1 MKQKEKSIK
10 WRENLKESLLKSII
24 YRIITITLGILV
36 VYIITGSLVAALSL
50 GLITESVQF
59 INYFVYESVWTNFHD
74 KRLKRRIEEMR
85 EVDVKF
91 DFDLIKD
98 MSYEFSQTNTFV
110 KEHYNSI
117 LKLLDNLLK
126 NNYLDEIH
134 DVILRDKTYF
144 EIKHKDRT
152 FHKL

>member
-98 MSYEFSQTNTFV
+98 LSYEFSQTNTYV

>member
-36 VYIITGSLVAALSL
+36 VYIITGSLIAALSL

-98 MSYEFSQTNTFV
+98 LSYDFSQTNTFV

-126 NNYLDEIH
+126 NN
-134 DVILRDKTYF
+134 F
-144 EIKHKDRT
+144 
-152 FHKL
+152 

>member
-24 YRIITITLGILV
+24 YRIITIKLGILV

-98 MSYEFSQTNTFV
+98 LSYEFSQTNTFV

>member
-24 YRIITITLGILV
+24 YRIITIKLGILV

-59 INYFVYESVWTNFHD
+59 INYFVYESVWINFHD
-74 KRLKRRIEEMR
+74 KRLKKRIEEMR

-126 NNYLDEIH
+126 NNYLNEIH

-144 EIKHKDRT
+144 EIKHKDRN

>member
-98 MSYEFSQTNTFV
+98 LSYEFSQTNTFV

>member
-24 YRIITITLGILV
+24 YRIITITLGISV
-36 VYIITGSLVAALSL
+36 IYIITGSIIAALSL
-50 GLITESVQF
+50 GIITEIVQF
-59 INYFVYESVWTNFHD
+59 INYFIYESVWTHFHD
-74 KRLKRRIEEMR
+74 KRLKRKLEEMR

-98 MSYEFSQTNTFV
+98 LSYEFSQTSTFV
-110 KEHYNSI
+110 KEHYESI
-117 LKLLDNLLK
+117 IKLLDNLLR
-126 NNYLDEIH
+126 NDYLEKIH

>member
-85 EVDVKF
+85 EVDVTF

-98 MSYEFSQTNTFV
+98 LSYEFSQTNTFV

>member
-10 WRENLKESLLKSII
+10 WRENLKESLVKSII

-36 VYIITGSLVAALSL
+36 VYIITNSLVAALSL

-74 KRLKRRIEEMR
+74 KRLKRRIEERR

-98 MSYEFSQTNTFV
+98 LSYEFSQTSTFV
-110 KEHYNSI
+110 KEHYESI

-126 NNYLDEIH
+126 NNFLDEIH
-134 DVILRDKTYF
+134 DVILQDKTYF

>member
-98 MSYEFSQTNTFV
+98 LSYEFFQTNTFV